1 MKRKNEDGQMSR
13 DAYDEDFSS
22 SNQHPGAFS
31 KATPNTLANRK
42 YISAHRGEN
51 RKVEFAN
58 HIGALNTSFHAWF
71 RDQVTNDPAANLLNG
86 VQDFLD
92 YISHLED
99 RYLRS
104 YGEVLTFGSGDCA

>member
-1 MKRKNEDGQMSR
+1 MKRKNEDGQLSR
-13 DAYDEDFSS
+13 NAYDDDYIS
-22 SNQHPGAFS
+22 SNQHPGPFS

-42 YISAHRGEN
+42 FLSAQRCEN
-51 RKVEFAN
+51 RKIEFAK
-58 HIGALNTSFHAWF
+58 HIGALNSSFHVWF
-71 RDQVTNDPAANLLNG
+71 RDQVNNDASANLLSG